1 MTGVHS
7 LKRMPEHMNQRGTH
21 KLCAAGQTA
30 STEIRSAPPFDAGL
44 PIGVWGEYI
53 QGYGECQVKSQLVP
67 EKFGLCCLYSS
78 R

>member
-7 LKRMPEHMNQRGTH
+7 LKRMPEHVNRFVYGIH

-30 STEIRSAPPFDAGL
+30 GAKIRFGPLFDAGL

-53 QGYGECQVKSQLVP
+53 QG
-67 EKFGLCCLYSS
+67 
-78 R
+78 

>member
-7 LKRMPEHMNQRGTH
+7 LKRMPEHLNRLVCGIH

-30 STEIRSAPPFDAGL
+30 GAKIRFGPQFDAGL

-53 QGYGECQVKSQLVP
+53 QGM
-67 EKFGLCCLYSS
+67 